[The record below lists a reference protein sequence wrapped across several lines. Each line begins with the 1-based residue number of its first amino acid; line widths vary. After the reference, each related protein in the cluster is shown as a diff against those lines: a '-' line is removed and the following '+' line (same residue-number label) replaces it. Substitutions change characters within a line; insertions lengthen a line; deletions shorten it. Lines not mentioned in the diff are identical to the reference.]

1 MRGPFVNMHT
11 ALVLYGRAADY
22 ELCGWRLPMCLSWV
36 MCTYVRTVAQVT
48 KFTLIS
54 FLTFWYSNVILRQLH
69 CKYLCAYLLPSLCV
83 CVCCTVCQFD
93 VSLYACGHSLLLVS
107 VSARPNTPGVSSDKP
122 PSAKTKGGKGGK
134 GGGKGKTASAQQQVD
149 GLGMLGWLV
158 ACV

>member
-1 MRGPFVNMHT
+1 MAGQLIVNY
-11 ALVLYGRAADY
+11 VVGV
-22 ELCGWRLPMCLSWV
+22 CPMCLSWI
-36 MCTYVRTVAQVT
+36 MYLCTYVHIVAQVT

-54 FLTFWYSNVILRQLH
+54 FLAFWYSNVILRQLH
-69 CKYLCAYLLPSLCV
+69 CKYLCAYLLLTLSLCV
-83 CVCCTVCQFD
+83 CSVRCANLMSLCT
-93 VSLYACGHSLLLVS
+93 YACGHSLLLVS

-134 GGGKGKTASAQQQVD
+134 GGGKGKSASAQQQVD